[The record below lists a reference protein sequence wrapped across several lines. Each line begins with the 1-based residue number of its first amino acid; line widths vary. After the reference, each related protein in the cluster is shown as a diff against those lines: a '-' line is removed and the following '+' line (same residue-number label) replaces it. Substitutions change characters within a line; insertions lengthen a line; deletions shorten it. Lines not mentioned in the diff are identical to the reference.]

1 MKNITQHL
9 PKATLFFISLL
20 LLTTSCHKKK
30 PVDYIPGAWG
40 VLTYIESGKDK
51 TSDFNITFQGYKI
64 TFDAKG
70 NFTEY
75 YRTILGEVTITGTWT
90 LDNNNTH
97 LTLVDNNPNSTNKI
111 RIYTVLQL
119 TETVFNVG
127 ESNKEYDLRK
137 Q

>member
-1 MKNITQHL
+1 MKNIIQRFPALTMVVI
-9 PKATLFFISLL
+9 ACMLL
-20 LLTTSCHKKK
+20 SSSCHKKQ
-30 PVDYIPGAWG
+30 PVDFIPGAWG

-70 NFTEY
+70 NFTEF
-75 YRTILGEVTITGTWT
+75 YRTLLGEVTITGTWT
-90 LDNNNTH
+90 LENNNTR

-127 ESNKEYDLRK
+127 ETNKEYDLRK